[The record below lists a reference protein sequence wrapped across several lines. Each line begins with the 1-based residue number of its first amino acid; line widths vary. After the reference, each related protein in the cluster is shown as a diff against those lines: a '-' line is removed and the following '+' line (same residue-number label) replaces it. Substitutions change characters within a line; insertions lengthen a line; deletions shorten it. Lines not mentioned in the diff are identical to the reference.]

1 MRGGR
6 LLRQVKWHML
16 HGRALEYVSLGLLGA
31 LIVGP
36 LSILMW
42 LLFST
47 DIFTIQTITIVDAR
61 PHTESTIR
69 EQTVHLLGK
78 NILLAETQS
87 LASSVTG
94 AIPQIRDI
102 RIERKLPSALK
113 IVVQEKTPALLLL
126 SASSY
131 HFVDKQ
137 GIAYEEALLE
147 TLPGVVLP
155 VIKNTGEQGSVELG
169 APVVNADFVQ
179 FILQAQEELPKL
191 AGADIVE
198 IRIPSLAA
206 REVHML
212 LANNWLIRFDTSRP
226 LAIQL
231 DILHRLL
238 DGTISEESQPQ
249 IEYIDLRIP
258 NRVYYK
264 LTDS

>member
-6 LLRQVKWHML
+6 LLRQAKWHML
-16 HGRALEYVSLGLLGA
+16 HGRVLEWLSLALLGVLVIA
-31 LIVGP
+31 P
-36 LSILMW
+36 LSILLW

-47 DIFTIQTITIVDAR
+47 DTFTIQSITVVDAR
-61 PHTESTIR
+61 PHTEAAIR

-78 NILLAETQS
+78 NILLSETT
-87 LASSVTG
+87 SVESAIAGT
-94 AIPQIRDI
+94 IPQIRNI
-102 RIERKLPSALK
+102 RIERKLPSGLK

-126 SASSY
+126 SRSSY
-131 HFVDKQ
+131 HFVDEQ
-137 GIAYEEALLE
+137 GIAYEEARLD

-155 VIKNTGEQGSVELG
+155 VIKNTGEQGTVELG
-169 APVVNADFVQ
+169 APVVNADFVH
-179 FILQAQEELPKL
+179 FILKAQQELPAL

-212 LANNWLIRFDTSRP
+212 LANNWLIRFDTSRA

-231 DILHRLL
+231 DILDRLL
-238 DGTISEESQPQ
+238 GGTISDEDQPR

-264 LTDS
+264 FRDF